1 MTHDILLLIVAFGII
16 ALCAWFLS
24 LAITPN
30 KDAGNFPGYLPT
42 DEDDEQC

>member
-1 MTHDILLLIVAFGII
+1 MTQDILLLIVAFVII

-24 LAITPN
+24 MAITPN

-42 DEDDEQC
+42 DEDDEQ

>member
-16 ALCAWFLS
+16 AIFVWFLS
-24 LAITPN
+24 MALTPN
-30 KDAGNFPGYLPT
+30 DDAGNYPGYLPT